1 MLMVYSCLVCSER
14 FPQYFT
20 PSNSTPPPS
29 QPLSHPTPGPYLP
42 NPTGCPVA
50 VLRPPLCASSPP
62 SLRLFFQLLV
72 LMIRYQPPF
81 CPLFNSPTH
90 SIALCD
96 NVHCCLL
103 EMDTLTRVHAQLKM
117 FIPSSV
123 FVSVIIFMETC
134 SPSSINSL
142 NMSVITERQPIL
154 ISQ

>member
-1 MLMVYSCLVCSER
+1 MLTVHCCLVCSLSC
-14 FPQYFT
+14 FLSVLPPLPAPLPQSGT
-20 PSNSTPPPS
+20 LPP
-29 QPLSHPTPGPYLP
+29 LGLPT
-42 NPTGCPVA
+42 PTGCAVA